1 MYQLVQFEMI
11 ALPKVYIVGKEI
23 RYSDEALNQGDNRL
37 PGFWDECC
45 MKNVFAPLEA
55 QTESVFDGSHVGV
68 FLDWNLGDGNFS
80 YIVGMLMK
88 EGVTVP
94 DGYFIRELAET
105 DVAVGWIKGAF
116 AGRGGYGNAYDLV
129 VKAIQE
135 YGRSNDKMTWCMER
149 YDRLRFTTPDECGK
163 VILDCCIP
171 LDK

>member
-1 MYQLVQFEMI
+1 MYQLVQFEII

-94 DGYFIRELAET
+94 DGHFIRELAET

-149 YDRLRFTTPDECGK
+149 YDSLRFTSPDECGE
-163 VILDCCIP
+163 VILDCYIP